1 MKEVN
6 LKNSTINGFAWSFID
21 NLSRQIA
28 SFIVGIVLARLLLP
42 SEFGLIGL
50 LMVVIAVS
58 QAIIDSGLT
67 QALIRKKEC
76 TSLDYSTVFI
86 FNLILSIFIYGILF
100 FGSPFFASYFN
111 EPKLELLTKVLGLGV
126 VLGSL
131 SIIQRVKLTRDLN
144 FKLQTKIT
152 LVATIVS
159 GGIGVYMAYE
169 GFGVWSLVARIL
181 VEIALI
187 SLLLIF
193 FNRWIPSM
201 KFSFSI
207 FKDLFSYS
215 NKLLLSSLL
224 DTVYKNIYFMVIG
237 KNFSTTTL
245 GFYTRAQQFQKLPTQ
260 NLTSTIQRVSF
271 PLLSKMQDDPIRL
284 RGSLKKLITHSMFIS
299 FSLTLGLAAIAESL
313 IITTVGIKWQES
325 VVFLQLLCI
334 AGMLYPMQAIN
345 LNVLNVLGY
354 SSKFLKIEIVK
365 KLLVIPIILLGIK
378 FGMLVLLGGMI
389 FNSLIGFVINSM
401 YSSKLV
407 NYSTLEQL
415 RDISRPFM
423 LSLVVSLIVFC
434 VGYLIHMSSVLEL
447 FIQVVLGIV
456 LTISFSEVFKLP
468 EYMYFKKLV
477 LQKVLPHQK
486 SVQNQVK

>member
-76 TSLDYSTVFI
+76 SSLDYSTVFI

-100 FGSPFFASYFN
+100 LGSSFLASYFN

-126 VLGSL
+126 VFGSL

-159 GGIGVYMAYE
+159 GGIGVFMAYQ

-193 FNRWIPSM
+193 FNRWVPSV
-201 KFSFSI
+201 KFSYSI

-215 NKLLLSSLL
+215 SKLLLSSLL

-245 GFYTRAQQFQKLPTQ
+245 GFYTRAQQFQKLPTE
-260 NLTSTIQRVSF
+260 NLTAIIQRVSY
-271 PLLSKMQDDPIRL
+271 PLLSKMQGDPIK
-284 RGSLKKLITHSMFIS
+284 LKQAIQKLIKITMFIS
-299 FSLTLGLAAIAESL
+299 FSLTLGLAAISESL
-313 IITTVGIKWQES
+313 
-325 VVFLQLLCI
+325 LLKNIC
-334 AGMLYPMQAIN
+334 
-345 LNVLNVLGY
+345 
-354 SSKFLKIEIVK
+354 LK
-365 KLLVIPIILLGIK
+365 
-378 FGMLVLLGGMI
+378 
-389 FNSLIGFVINSM
+389 
-401 YSSKLV
+401 
-407 NYSTLEQL
+407 LEQ
-415 RDISRPFM
+415 
-423 LSLVVSLIVFC
+423 
-434 VGYLIHMSSVLEL
+434 
-447 FIQVVLGIV
+447 
-456 LTISFSEVFKLP
+456 
-468 EYMYFKKLV
+468 
-477 LQKVLPHQK
+477 
-486 SVQNQVK
+486 